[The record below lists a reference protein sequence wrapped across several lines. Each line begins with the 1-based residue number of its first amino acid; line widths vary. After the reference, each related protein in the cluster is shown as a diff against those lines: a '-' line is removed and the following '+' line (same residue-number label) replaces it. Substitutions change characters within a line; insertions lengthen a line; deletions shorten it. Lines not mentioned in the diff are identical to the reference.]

1 MTRPPTRRTIFL
13 ILRIA
18 IAVGLLAYL
27 GNSGVI
33 DWSALL
39 GLVVAWPVTLIAFL
53 LVLTDIVV
61 TAWRLCL
68 LLEPRGLH
76 LSLTS
81 SVRLTLIGT
90 FFNSCLPG
98 SSGGDLVK
106 IYYAS
111 AGNHGRR
118 TEVATIMVLD
128 RVVGMLALLLWPLVL
143 APLFPQ
149 LIASS
154 TALRLL
160 LWGAAAVA
168 AVTTAMILIALS
180 TTVRDSRLLAWILAK
195 IPMGVY
201 AERVLNT
208 VHQYRHNRLTLLA
221 ATGISMLAHT
231 VGIGV
236 TLMIAM
242 VAIPAGAAREM
253 IILIPIGFMAN
264 VVPVTPGGLGVGE
277 AAFDA
282 LFAIAGLSGGAVVL
296 LGWRLLLLVVGL
308 FGLVLYLQGQRRL
321 VQPRPAADAERA
333 VPDTSGERLRLGRSA
348 KAGASP

>member
-1 MTRPPTRRTIFL
+1 MTRYQRTIFL
-13 ILRIA
+13 VLRIA
-18 IAVGLLAYL
+18 VAVGLLAYL
-27 GNSGVI
+27 GSSGVI

-39 GLVVAWPVTLIAFL
+39 GLVVAWPLTLIAFL
-53 LVLTDIVV
+53 LVLIDIVV

-68 LLEPRGLH
+68 LLKPRGLH
-76 LSLTS
+76 LSVVS

-90 FFNSCLPG
+90 FFNACLPG

-111 AGNHGRR
+111 AGNQGRR

-128 RVVGMLALLLWPLVL
+128 RIVGMLVLLVWPLAL
-143 APLFPQ
+143 APLFPE

-160 LWGAAAVA
+160 LWGAAAMA
-168 AVTTAMILIALS
+168 AATTAMMLIALS
-180 TTVRDSRLLAWILAK
+180 TTVRHSRLLARILTK

-221 ATGISMLAHT
+221 ATGITVLAHT
-231 VGIGV
+231 LAIGA

-242 VAIPAGAAREM
+242 VANPAGAAREM

-277 AAFDA
+277 VAFDA
-282 LFAIAGLSGGAVVL
+282 LFSIAGLSGGAVVI

-308 FGLVLYLQGQRRL
+308 MGLVLYLQGQRRL
-321 VQPRPAADAERA
+321 VEALPAAGTIGTMPDA
-333 VPDTSGERLRLGRSA
+333 SGERLRLSR
-348 KAGASP
+348 AGQSGAGP

>member
-1 MTRPPTRRTIFL
+1 MTGYRRTTFL
-13 ILRIA
+13 VLRIA
-18 IAVGLLAYL
+18 IGVGLLAYL
-27 GNSGVI
+27 GSSGVI

-39 GLVVAWPVTLIAFL
+39 GLLVAWPVTLIAFL
-53 LVLTDIVV
+53 LVLIDMVV

-68 LLEPRGLH
+68 LFRPRGLH
-76 LSLTS
+76 LSVVS

-90 FFNSCLPG
+90 FFNACLPG

-128 RVVGMLALLLWPLVL
+128 RIVGMLVLLLWPLAF
-143 APLFPQ
+143 APFFPE

-154 TALRLL
+154 KALRLL
-160 LWGAAAVA
+160 LWGAAAMA
-168 AVTTAMILIALS
+168 AVTTATMLIALS
-180 TTVRDSRLLAWILAK
+180 TTVRHSRLIALLVTK

-221 ATGISMLAHT
+221 ATAVTMLAHT
-231 VGIGV
+231 IAIGA
-236 TLMIAM
+236 TLLIAT
-242 VAIPAGAAREM
+242 AASPGGAAREM
-253 IILIPIGFMAN
+253 VILIPIGFMAN

-308 FGLVLYLQGQRRL
+308 LGLALYLQGQRRL
-321 VQPRPAADAERA
+321 VEAVPAVDAEGA
-333 VPDTSGERLRLGRSA
+333 VPDRSGERLRLSSA
-348 KAGASP
+348 AES